1 MTIKYPLFMV
11 GTVFLTGLTLTS
23 ALTIFS
29 QRSLE
34 DEVKKRGLALA
45 KLFAQA
51 QAPILLAGDKSKL
64 QIAVN
69 TLLGDNDVVDAKVVN
84 HRGVIVA
91 SKQRDEVG
99 QLFADFNV
107 PLEPPDVAVL
117 PAETLASFEQ
127 ASKERVFGFVAPMR
141 FTDVPLGVL
150 VLTLS
155 RRQIEDSSRRAVEAS
170 TYIGVGTG
178 LFISLLALF
187 ILRREL
193 RPLTEMQTA
202 LNKQAIGEFNARL
215 PDDRNDELGELARS
229 FNHMSEQTEIF
240 FHYIDKSII
249 DRIVRDPSLAKPG
262 GEMKELGVVFGDM
275 RGYTAMSNRRTAA
288 EVVRIINAYFYLFI
302 EIVAHFEGVVDKT
315 MGDALMAVFE
325 RRPNEEDNRYKH
337 RASLA
342 AAYMKAA
349 TIVLN
354 RFIKARLDQKE
365 DLGLEA
371 CAFGFAMAAGKAIVG
386 NMGSRRRMDY
396 TVCGRVVNLASRL
409 EKETGRGEVVIDN
422 FTRMEMQDVLLLETL
437 ATVQPKGFSAAEKV
451 VPHRVYGVADA
462 ELRELRHTLKQIF
475 SHDFFREHVLLEG
488 MEGEVADL
496 WIQQAEL
503 QIMELIAITPTED
516 LFALDVVPGAIEP
529 V

>member
-1 MTIKYPLFMV
+1 MV
-11 GTVFLTGLTLTS
+11 GTVALTGLTLTS
-23 ALTIFS
+23 ALTVFS

-34 DEVKKRGLALA
+34 EEVKKRGLALA

-51 QAPILLAGDKSKL
+51 QAPVLLAGDKSKL
-64 QIAVN
+64 QIGVN

-91 SKQRDEVG
+91 SKQHEEVG

-117 PAETLASFEQ
+117 PAETLATFE
-127 ASKERVFGFVAPMR
+127 ATAKERVFGFVAPMR
-141 FTDVPLGVL
+141 YTDVPLGVL

-155 RRQIEDSSRRAVEAS
+155 RRQIEDSSRRALEAS
-170 TYIGVGTG
+170 TFIGIGTG
-178 LFISLLALF
+178 LFISILALV

-202 LNKQAIGEFNARL
+202 LNKQAVGDFKARL
-215 PDDRNDELGELARS
+215 PDEREDELGELART
-229 FNHMSEQTEIF
+229 FNHMSEQTELF

-249 DRIVRDPSLAKPG
+249 DRLVRDPNLAKPG
-262 GEMKELGVVFGDM
+262 GELKELGVVFGDM
-275 RGYTAMSNRRTAA
+275 RGYTSMSNRRTAA
-288 EVVRIINAYFYLFI
+288 AVVRIINAYFFLFI
-302 EIVAHFEGVVDKT
+302 EIVTHFHGVVDKT

-325 RRPNEEDNRYKH
+325 KRPNEPDHQYMY

-349 TIVLN
+349 TVILN
-354 RFIKARLDQKE
+354 RFIEARLNQQE

-371 CAFGFAMAAGKAIVG
+371 RSFGFAMAAGKAIVG

-422 FTRMEMQDVLLLETL
+422 FTRMAMQNVLVLETL
-437 ATVQPKGFSAAEKV
+437 PTVQPKGFSESEKV
-451 VPHRVYGVADA
+451 VPHRVCGLAED
-462 ELRELRHTLKQIF
+462 ELRELRHTLKQVF
-475 SHDFFREHVLLEG
+475 SDDFFREHVLLDG
-488 MEGEVADL
+488 MDGEVADL
-496 WIQQAEL
+496 WIQQAEQ
-503 QIMELIAITPTED
+503 QIMELIATTSPSD
-516 LFALDVVPGAIEP
+516 LFELEP
-529 V
+529 A